1 MSSLNNKLREEIA
14 VKLTAKAMQVEG
26 ARIAAEIEKLNRVFW
41 SKAEAKADAIVPR
54 HYWAQAVG
62 TPIFNRE
69 SSVQPRVYDSEDES
83 WSYGCAILRNRDRQ
97 TLDLV
102 KSIMRDPQMA
112 PLHRWLKESR
122 YSYAQVL
129 TLQHSSSIPD
139 PGHLD
144 QVECPETIAA
154 LAALDKAC
162 NQLVFAGLD
171 FHNKVSGVLFSCRSV
186 KQLQEL
192 LPEAARLV
200 PPKPVDRSSSLM
212 PVETAQAIQRMLVA
226 GVPPVE
232 ATP

>member
-14 VKLTAKAMQVEG
+14 IKLTAKAMQVEG
-26 ARIAAEIEKLNRVFW
+26 ARIAGEMEKLNRMFW
-41 SKAEAKADAIVPR
+41 SKAEMKADAIVPR
-54 HYWAQAVG
+54 HYWPQAAG
-62 TPIFNRE
+62 TPIFNRV
-69 SSVQPRVYDSEDES
+69 SSVKPEVLDSKDDR
-83 WSYGCAILRNRDRQ
+83 WNYACAILRNRDRE
-97 TLDLV
+97 TRDLV
-102 KSIMRDPQMA
+102 KAILRDPQMA
-112 PLHRWLKESR
+112 ALHRWLEEAR

-144 QVECPETIAA
+144 KVECPETIAA

-162 NQLVFAGLD
+162 NELVFAGLD

-192 LPEAARLV
+192 LPEAARLI
-200 PPKPVDRSSSLM
+200 PPKPVDRSASLM
-212 PVETAQAIQRMLVA
+212 PVETAQAIQRMLAA